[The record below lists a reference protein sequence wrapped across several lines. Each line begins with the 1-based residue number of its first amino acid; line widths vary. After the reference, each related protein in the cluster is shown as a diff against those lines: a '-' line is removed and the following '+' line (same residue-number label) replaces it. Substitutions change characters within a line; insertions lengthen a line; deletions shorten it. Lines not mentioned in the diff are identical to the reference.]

1 MYEDDATLCNKE
13 NGHILDSCLDLN
25 TRHAIGTI
33 AILKLSV
40 NHDDNLKG

>member
-1 MYEDDATLCNKE
+1 MYEDDTTLCNKE
-13 NGHILDSCLDLN
+13 NGHILDSSLDLY

-40 NHDDNLKG
+40 NNNESLKG

>member
-1 MYEDDATLCNKE
+1 MYEDDTTLCNKE
-13 NGHILDSCLDLN
+13 NGHILDLN

-40 NHDDNLKG
+40 NHDENLKG